1 MYAAKNY
8 TVKEL
13 KNRLRRSSIAP
24 AGIDKMRKQNLINY
38 LSRAGQLAVKAS
50 HPLNSKTVPQLRQM
64 LTNKGHTGVSKLVKA
79 NLIALL
85 NSGRSPVKKVRAPP
99 VKKARSPLF
108 KMPVTYINSPLS
120 ALNKKAL
127 IAKAGKV
134 GIVGRHKMKKNQ
146 LINKLRSGV
155 SPASTVVSV
164 RTPVRNMSTLK
175 GILKESGLF
184 SSGPKKA
191 VKFSRLTTKL
201 GFGVAKSPRG
211 NMNNQIN
218 KPTKKYANRMARMN
232 NRPKPVSRF
241 NQMLASIS
249 TRR

>member
-1 MYAAKNY
+1 
-8 TVKEL
+8 
-13 KNRLRRSSIAP
+13 
-24 AGIDKMRKQNLINY
+24 MRKQNLINY

-64 LTNKGHTGVSKLVKA
+64 LTNKGHTGVSKMLKA

-85 NSGRSPVKKVRAPP
+85 NSGKSPVKKVRAPA

-108 KMPVTYINSPLS
+108 KMPVTYINSPGKNLS
-120 ALNKKAL
+120 ALKKEAL
-127 IAKAGKV
+127 VAKAGRV
-134 GIVGRHKMKKNQ
+134 GIIGRHKMTKNQ

-155 SPASTVVSV
+155 SPAASVVSV

-201 GFGVAKSPRG
+201 GFGVAKSPSG

-241 NQMLASIS
+241 NQILASIGK
-249 TRR
+249 RP